1 MAFQGTPTNWIQDA
15 NDIMDMWEIDKR
27 LKIDAHSPTYSIS
40 IFMLIQVS
48 NTLWLYY
55 KLGSSKDKN
64 KTE

>member
-1 MAFQGTPTNWIQDA
+1 
-15 NDIMDMWEIDKR
+15 MDMWEIDNR

-40 IFMLIQVS
+40 IFILIQVS